1 MHLGIYRFEGDPQ
14 ELLPAY
20 DRLMETLPPDGLLFH
35 ACVIEENGIA
45 IFDACP
51 TEEAFR
57 GFSTNPK
64 LAEAF
69 SAAGLPQPT
78 IEDGAVHNALVGYT
92 FPTSAA

>member
-1 MHLGIYRFEGDPQ
+1 MHLGIYRFAGDPQ

-20 DRLMETLPPDGLLFH
+20 DRLMETMPPDGLLFH
-35 ACVIEENGIA
+35 ACIVEPGGIA

-51 TEEAFR
+51 SEEAFR

-69 SAAGLPQPT
+69 AAAGLPQPT
-78 IEDGAVHNALVGYT
+78 IEDGEVHNALVGDT
-92 FPTSAA
+92 FRDAAA